1 MRSSESHRSE
11 SFDVSSS
18 YMRGEKAIDL
28 HKEGAS
34 RTSKSIR
41 INAGGTTMNLDVN
54 VWLPKAAE
62 IYGTSKDIRDYI
74 VVPVVANISELP
86 NTNGDGFSTQEWVR
100 FNPDQGKL
108 AFQTFQGKPTF
119 IEHANQDYTKA
130 KGVILDSALTPLKGF
145 RGNHSKLTLLLSFD
159 RTRAAERCG
168 QILRNEVN
176 TYSKGTTY
184 KAYRCS
190 ICGHVVT
197 ASKRQFCSHTYFNKP
212 TYMIG
217 DKLAYRDCL
226 FLTGFEC
233 SSVDDPAFACAATYH
248 DHLMQVK

>member
-1 MRSSESHRSE
+1 MIKSE
-11 SFDVSSS
+11 SFDVSSILK
-18 YMRGEKAIDL
+18 GGKAIDL
-28 HKEGAS
+28 HKEQAS
-34 RTSKSIR
+34 RSSKNVRVSH
-41 INAGGTTMNLDVN
+41 NGVDMDLDVN

-62 IYGTSKDIRDYI
+62 IYNTSKDIRDYI
-74 VVPVVANISELP
+74 IVPVVANISELP
-86 NTNGDGFSTQEWVR
+86 NTNGDGFSTEEWVR

-108 AFQTFQGKPTF
+108 AFQTFKGKPTF
-119 IEHANQDYTKA
+119 IEHANQDFTKA
-130 KGVILDSALTPLKGF
+130 KGIILDSHLSKLDKF

-159 RTRAAERCG
+159 RTRAPDRVR
-168 QILRNEVN
+168 QILNNEVN

-197 ASKRQFCSHTYFNKP
+197 AAKRQFCEHTYFNKP
-212 TYMIG
+212 TYLRDG
-217 DKLAYRDCL
+217 KLVYRDCM

-248 DHLMQVK
+248 DHLMKMGN